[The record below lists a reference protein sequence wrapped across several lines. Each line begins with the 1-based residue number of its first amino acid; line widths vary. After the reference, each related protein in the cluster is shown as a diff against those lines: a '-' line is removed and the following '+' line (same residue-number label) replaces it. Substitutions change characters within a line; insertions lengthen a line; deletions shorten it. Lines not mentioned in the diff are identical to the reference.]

1 MDRDRHPKQVLLHG
15 HVLLAV
21 TVDTNQQGLL
31 DILKKTLL

>member
-21 TVDTNQQGLL
+21 TVIPTQQGLL